1 MRRIIFL
8 LVFTIVSISQM
19 TASDRLIL
27 KSGSQVTGFI
37 SCQIPGKQI
46 IFQTD
51 DQTLVYD
58 ISEVERIEKDL
69 REDDIITGM
78 NDVIETR
85 SGSIFRGQI
94 SIQELGKLIQ
104 ISTNNGIQTIQNK
117 DIRRQRKELLNLKY
131 SMFEQ
136 VSFIDV
142 VQTNDNR
149 EYSGVITLQ
158 DYGKDSIPSFLEI
171 TDEKG
176 NVQNIKIKDIE
187 QLRRKPNKNYKEIRR
202 ISINDDEVF
211 FNKDLILSI
220 STAKDKKG
228 YIILPTEK
236 LGKKRFVT
244 AENGKLVV
252 QLKDIPA
259 NHQCILLK
267 ITQQKIGKEQVYAF
281 TYEDLI
287 TSSCIPV
294 SSTVEPDNAL
304 TNTYQVTEG
313 VYILYHPSTGQVNY
327 CEIIVKNKE

>member
-1 MRRIIFL
+1 MRRIIVL
-8 LVFTIVSISQM
+8 LVIAIVSISRM
-19 TASDRLIL
+19 TASDRLVL
-27 KSGSQVTGFI
+27 KSGSQVTGFL

-46 IFQTD
+46 IFQSD

-69 REDDIITGM
+69 REDDVITGM
-78 NDVIETR
+78 NDMIETR
-85 SGSIFRGQI
+85 SGSIYRGQI
-94 SIQELGKLIQ
+94 TAQELGKWIL
-104 ISTNNGIQTIQNK
+104 ISTKNGIQTVQSK
-117 DIRRQRKELLNLKY
+117 DIRRQRKELLNPKY

-136 VSFIDV
+136 VNYIDI
-142 VQTNDNR
+142 VQTNDNK

-187 QLRRKPNKNYKEIRR
+187 QLRRKPNKDYKEIRK

-211 FNKDLILSI
+211 FNKELIQSI

-228 YIILPTEK
+228 FIFLPTEK
-236 LGKKRFVT
+236 LGEMKSVT

-252 QLKDIPA
+252 QLKDTPA

-287 TSSCIPV
+287 TTSCIPV
-294 SSTVEPDNAL
+294 SSTVEPENAL
-304 TNTYQVTEG
+304 TNTYQVTAG
-313 VYILYHPSTGQVNY
+313 VYVLYHPSTRKVNY
-327 CEIIVKNKE
+327 CEIIVKSKE